1 MKHFLLKLTTPALA
15 AATLLGVPAAQANEQ
30 IFAYSYLAETLPAGV
45 WEVENLTTYR
55 TKKSQGTYRLLQN
68 RTELEYG
75 VTDRWMVS
83 MYVNSY
89 SVTARDNNSIA
100 SRNSPGGGPTTLGSY
115 VADAETLPFP
125 SARYGKSD
133 FESVSLES
141 IYQLLS
147 PYKDGIG
154 LAAYGEITHG
164 PRVTEVEL
172 KALVQ
177 KNLLDDQLILAGNAA
192 VEFERENFSRTGFEK
207 EAKLVFS
214 GGASYRFAPGW
225 RAGVEMVNQ
234 RGYAGHSLS
243 SGNREYSAWHAGP
256 NISYA
261 SRRWFATLTWLDQ
274 LPWSSAYTDEMRLE
288 RVNGRVYKDTERT
301 SVRLRVGFLF

>member
-1 MKHFLLKLTTPALA
+1 MKPMDFSPGNARTTSPPKRCHPASHSPPRFRPICHSMKHLLLNLMAPALA
-15 AATLLGVPAAQANEQ
+15 VATLLGAPAAQANEQ

-115 VADAETLPFP
+115 VADADTLPFP
-125 SARYGKSD
+125 SARYTKRD

-141 IYQLLS
+141 IY
-147 PYKDGIG
+147 
-154 LAAYGEITHG
+154 
-164 PRVTEVEL
+164 
-172 KALVQ
+172 
-177 KNLLDDQLILAGNAA
+177 
-192 VEFERENFSRTGFEK
+192 
-207 EAKLVFS
+207 
-214 GGASYRFAPGW
+214 
-225 RAGVEMVNQ
+225 
-234 RGYAGHSLS
+234 
-243 SGNREYSAWHAGP
+243 
-256 NISYA
+256 
-261 SRRWFATLTWLDQ
+261 
-274 LPWSSAYTDEMRLE
+274 
-288 RVNGRVYKDTERT
+288 
-301 SVRLRVGFLF
+301 